1 MEKIGSTITAAVL
14 FFGFI
19 IIGLWFWNGKSLT
32 PAPSFGNSYVEVVL
46 RSNEVFYGKIKHLNT
61 PYPVLT
67 ETAYVVL
74 VQTVQAKEVPEEA
87 TTAPIQ
93 PNRQLVKRGGEPEGP
108 GDEVVLNKDQIV
120 RITELRPDSQV
131 VQIMENWKAGQ

>member
-1 MEKIGSTITAAVL
+1 MEKLSSMITAIALGVAFL
-14 FFGFI
+14 
-19 IIGLWFWNGKSLT
+19 IGVWWFWNGKSLT

-46 RSNEVFYGKIKHLNT
+46 RSNEVFYGKIKKLNT

-74 VQTVQAKEVPEEA
+74 VQTVQAGEVPEEA

-93 PNRQLVKRGGEPEGP
+93 PNRQLVKRGGEPEGS
-108 GDEVVLNKDQIV
+108 GDEMVLNKDQIV
-120 RITELRPDSQV
+120 RISKLRPDSQV
-131 VQIMENWKAGQ
+131 VQIMENWRAGQ